1 MNILTNSKFSKIYLI
16 QKIILMFYFNLE
28 GNVSSKFL
36 DFYPGKCIIKIFRFL
51 SREMMYNI
59 FFFLHNIFYTIGL
72 TSTLN

>member
-1 MNILTNSKFSKIYLI
+1 MNILTNNKFSKIYLT

-28 GNVSSKFL
+28 GSVSSKFL
-36 DFYPGKCIIKIFRFL
+36 DFYPGKCCITFF
-51 SREMMYNI
+51 